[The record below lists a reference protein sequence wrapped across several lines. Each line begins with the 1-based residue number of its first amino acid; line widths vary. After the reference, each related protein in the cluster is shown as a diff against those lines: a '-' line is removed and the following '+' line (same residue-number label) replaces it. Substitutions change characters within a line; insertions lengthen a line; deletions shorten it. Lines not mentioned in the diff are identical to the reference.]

1 MPLEPPF
8 ITPIGHFISN
18 NIRKFATAGE
28 LQKPQIY
35 DPGLFSFRPINDRS
49 DRSFGSAEGIP
60 LGESNPGSQAYQRCE
75 HSQCSHFFFEVESL
89 RLS

>member
-1 MPLEPPF
+1 
-8 ITPIGHFISN
+8 
-18 NIRKFATAGE
+18 
-28 LQKPQIY
+28 
-35 DPGLFSFRPINDRS
+35 
-49 DRSFGSAEGIP
+49 